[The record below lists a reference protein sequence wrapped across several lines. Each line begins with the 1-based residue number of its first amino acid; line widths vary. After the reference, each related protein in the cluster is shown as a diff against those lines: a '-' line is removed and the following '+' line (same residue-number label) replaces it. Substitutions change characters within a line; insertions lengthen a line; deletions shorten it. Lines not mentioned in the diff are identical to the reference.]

1 MKSLACCLP
10 LLFATVVVT
19 TPIRD
24 ALSATTAKNI
34 PAPVTAYEKPPS
46 KPVKEPESE
55 DVSDV
60 KSTESFDTNRFK
72 DPDSH
77 EIRIP
82 QAVEKVKIPSQRK
95 TVEHNGNVGPMNMSS
110 RLVQEQGSR
119 EHDGPPGELQASRE
133 PADLNGKE
141 GVTVDAQLVRLSR
154 DQVTDNASLSSNL
167 KRKATPGRAD
177 GLKGVLAP
185 GRNKELADQDS
196 VEDDNHRA
204 WAEKLMFIFPKKPE
218 NLSALKQIQSHLQST
233 GPAARLLQART
244 EPPDDRTEIL
254 FLPHNESEAAIC

>member
-1 MKSLACCLP
+1 M
-10 LLFATVVVT
+10 
-19 TPIRD
+19 
-24 ALSATTAKNI
+24 
-34 PAPVTAYEKPPS
+34 
-46 KPVKEPESE
+46 
-55 DVSDV
+55 
-60 KSTESFDTNRFK
+60 
-72 DPDSH
+72 
-77 EIRIP
+77 
-82 QAVEKVKIPSQRK
+82 EKVKIPSQRK

-204 WAEKLMFIFPKKPE
+204 PVVYNNGDIDYDGKM
-218 NLSALKQIQSHLQST
+218 T
-233 GPAARLLQART
+233 
-244 EPPDDRTEIL
+244 
-254 FLPHNESEAAIC
+254 